1 MEDRKPTER
10 ESLEIITT
18 MITRT
23 KERYIGD
30 GNIMLL
36 WGYTIV
42 AVTILVWGIIACTH
56 NPVWNW
62 LWFLIWIIGGTATPI
77 MAKKQKAERRVKNYS
92 DRITS
97 RIWSIVGCSGILS
110 TIMCVAFV
118 MIGDIDTWGM
128 MFTFALVIVPFAEI
142 VQGVILNEKSLIIG
156 GSIGFTIGIYT
167 ICCIAGRISL
177 NAYWFLPLFMV
188 AYVCMLVIPGH
199 VLNYKAKI
207 R

>member
-1 MEDRKPTER
+1 MEDRKLTES

-18 MITRT
+18 MIART

-42 AVTILVWGIIACTH
+42 VVTILVWSLIAYTH

-62 LWFLIWIIGGTATPI
+62 LWFLIWIVDGIATPV
-77 MAKKQKAERRVKNYS
+77 MAKKQKAERRVRNYS
-92 DRITS
+92 DKITS

-110 TIMCVAFV
+110 TVMCIAFV
-118 MIGDIDTWGM
+118 MIGDIDTWVM
-128 MFTFALVIVPFAEI
+128 MFAFALVIVPFAEI

-156 GSIGFTIGIYT
+156 GSIGLSIGIYT
-167 ICCIAGRISL
+167 ICCIAGHVSL
-177 NAYWFLPLFMV
+177 KAYWFLPLFMA
-188 AYVCMLVIPGH
+188 AYVCMLIIPGH
-199 VLNYKAKI
+199 ILNYKAKK
-207 R
+207 